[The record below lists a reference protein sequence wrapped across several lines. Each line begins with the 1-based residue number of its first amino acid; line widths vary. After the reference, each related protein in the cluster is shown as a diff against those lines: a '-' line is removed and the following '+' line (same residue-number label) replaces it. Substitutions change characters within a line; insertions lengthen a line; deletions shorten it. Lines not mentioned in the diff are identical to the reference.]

1 MAIMEAIL
9 EIQQLARKSST
20 DIVDLVRSAYIVATE
35 LEMHD
40 FADWCN
46 AELNGY
52 FNCSSFSIP
61 AYRKGGVLFVY
72 YDDRGLKCKKWT
84 DKEQQEI
91 LSQKYIGD
99 SLSSLMRMLDKDY
112 QKISV
117 ELSPSL
123 INYYNKIFDHYQT
136 QHLPLVYGDID
147 VIQQALSQNCKP
159 SNILELYIN
168 ENDIYQIKD
177 TVQNKIL
184 TWSLECK
191 KQGILGKEWQ
201 FSPKEKAMAQNVTYN
216 INTLQ
221 NMANHNTESTINQT
235 AQNMLVTKGDLQSLV
250 SFLSDKGISEPDIQ
264 EFKEIIDIEPNIT
277 MDGIQN
283 SKIQQ
288 WLGKIAIG
296 GSLVAKGV
304 AIDVIVEAIKQFF

>member
-1 MAIMEAIL
+1 MEAIL

-61 AYRKGGVLFVY
+61 AYRKGGVLLVY

-136 QHLPLVYGDID
+136 QHLPLVYCDID

-235 AQNMLVTKGDLQSLV
+235 AQNISVTKGDLQSLV
-250 SFLSDKGISEPDIQ
+250 NFLSDKGISVSEIQ
-264 EFKEIIDIEPNIT
+264 EFKEIIEIEPNIT
-277 MDGIQN
+277 VDGIQN

-288 WLGKIAIG
+288 WLGKIVVG